1 MSKSRPSK
9 QDVTNALREVLTHD
23 RWEYIEWPPDV
34 LGYVHGRVTIDGII
48 SHGEARGLYEMR
60 KKMLAWAGSF
70 RSKTHAKSSTSV
82 RRRRIKAL
90 AKIERAIAKG
100 GGRDV

>member
-9 QDVTNALREVLTHD
+9 QDVTNALGKILDLAEHEYREYGADGLGWFHSSLALDGVTTHAPGKTV
-23 RWEYIEWPPDV
+23 Y
-34 LGYVHGRVTIDGII
+34 
-48 SHGEARGLYEMR
+48 EARRALI
-60 KKMLAWAGSF
+60 AWAGRF
-70 RSKTHAKSSTSV
+70 RSKAKPSTSV
-82 RRRRIKAL
+82 RRQRIKAL